1 LTRCTDVHI
10 LFLVTVEWD
19 AVKARSNRRKY
30 GVDFTD
36 AAVALEDELA
46 FTIED
51 TLSRGEQ
58 RFVTLCCDPHG
69 RVIVV
74 VFTLRG
80 DTVRIISAR
89 KATGRERKVY
99 EE

>member
-1 LTRCTDVHI
+1 
-10 LFLVTVEWD
+10 
-19 AVKARSNRRKY
+19 VKARSNRRKH
-30 GVDFTD
+30 GVDFAD

-89 KATGRERKVY
+89 KATGHERKVY